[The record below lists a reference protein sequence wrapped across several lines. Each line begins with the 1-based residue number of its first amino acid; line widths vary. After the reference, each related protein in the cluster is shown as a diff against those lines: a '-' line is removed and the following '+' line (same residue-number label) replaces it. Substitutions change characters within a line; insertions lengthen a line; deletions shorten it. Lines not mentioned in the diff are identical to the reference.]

1 MSRLRLR
8 NPQTSKTASKP
19 KQRTAIIETKRRV
32 AFQVH
37 APRNP
42 SEPEDFARFVD
53 DLNGQ
58 FTQVSD
64 ELANVP
70 RFNVADFVRRDELE
84 STIEEILE
92 RSDQELT
99 SEGEDEV
106 PARSR
111 RGRTSSRRRRA
122 DELAEAAIS
131 NAQPNVTPP
140 NVAAV
145 SAIGSIA
152 ADGQIRFSY
161 QNHTHGG
168 IVGGV
173 PNSGTAGQVLFY
185 TSTFEVDGDD
195 AFFWDN
201 TAAKLRVGPV
211 GNRIIV
217 NYARSK
223 ILGIPLQAGTTAV
236 RDFAYRRTFMSPRG
250 VGAV

>member
-1 MSRLRLR
+1 MSLLKNR
-8 NPQTSKTASKP
+8 NPKPAKTATKA
-19 KQRTAIIETKRRV
+19 KERTATIQNKRRV

-70 RFNVADFVRRDELE
+70 RVNPADFVRRDDLE
-84 STIEEILE
+84 ATLEEILA

-99 SEGEDEV
+99 SEGEDEI

-122 DELAEAAIS
+122 DELAEAAIQ
-131 NAQPNVTPP
+131 NAQPNVAPP

-145 SAIGSIA
+145 SAIGSVA

-168 IVGGV
+168 VLGSPPAGG
-173 PNSGTAGQVLFY
+173 SAGQVLFF

-195 AFFWDN
+195 GLFWDN
-201 TAAKLRVGPV
+201 TLKNLRVGPV
-211 GNRIIV
+211 GDRVIV
-217 NYARSK
+217 NNVYSHGF
-223 ILGIPLQAGTTAV
+223 LL
-236 RDFAYRRTFMSPRG
+236 M
-250 VGAV
+250 GA